1 MKVLLDQRI
10 VNYLIDASEKELQVL
25 QEVLHG
31 WLTGPH
37 ATDSRYETVEHIHN
51 AIACATGYRGEDEDC

>member
-1 MKVLLDQRI
+1 MKVVLERRI
-10 VNYLIDASEKELQVL
+10 ANYLIDVSEKELHVL

-37 ATDSRYETVEHIHN
+37 GTDPRYETVEHIHN
-51 AIACATGYRGEDEDC
+51 AIARATGYRGEDEDY